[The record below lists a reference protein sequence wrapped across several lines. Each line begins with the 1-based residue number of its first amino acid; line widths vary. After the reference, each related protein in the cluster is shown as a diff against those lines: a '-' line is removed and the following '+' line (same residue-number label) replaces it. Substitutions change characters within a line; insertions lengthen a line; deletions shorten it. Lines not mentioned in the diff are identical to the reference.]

1 LSARFGARARPDT
14 GKLIVEKVLEPERT
28 IMSASVTTPAAA
40 DLHFA
45 IGQCSLGSVLV
56 ARGKRGVRAILL
68 GNDPASVIRELEQR
82 FPDAILVR
90 RDEDLA
96 QSLSQVIG
104 LVEMPGQTLDLLL
117 DLRGTPFQ
125 QRVWEA
131 LREIPSGSTATY
143 TQVANRIGAPKSA
156 RAVANAC
163 ASNALALVVPCHRVV
178 RGDGSLAGY
187 RWGVERKRILLERE
201 ATK

>member
-1 LSARFGARARPDT
+1 
-14 GKLIVEKVLEPERT
+14 
-28 IMSASVTTPAAA
+28 MSASVTTPPAA

-56 ARGKRGVRAILL
+56 ARGERGVRAILL

-90 RDEDLA
+90 RDEGLA

-104 LVEMPGQTLDLLL
+104 LVETPGQTLDLLL
-117 DLRGTPFQ
+117 DLRGTSFQ
-125 QRVWEA
+125 QRVWDA

-156 RAVANAC
+156 RAVAHAC

-178 RGDGSLAGY
+178 RGDGGLAGY
-187 RWGVERKRILLERE
+187 RWGVERKRVLLERE
-201 ATK
+201 ARK